1 MPFLRASE
9 KCKELDENRK
19 QLEGTRHDE
28 TQEKEVV
35 SRSVVT
41 SGMTT
46 KLKLI

>member
-9 KCKELDENRK
+9 KCKELDENCK

-28 TQEKEVV
+28 PQGKEVV
-35 SRSVVT
+35 STRVAT

-46 KLKLI
+46 KLKPI